1 MKYDDEWDAMHKAG
15 IKVTEISHWSNY
27 IITFPS
33 NIHSIIGIQSNRSI
47 THREPVDWSG
57 KYPLKTHS
65 SNPSPMTCSSIFTDQ
80 GNLFIN
86 YLDGGPHYLWSTR
99 QNTESWEMHWEGQLW
114 RVADE
119 HSCVSLHL
127 PETPQTGWFF
137 KDCIQSWESRKIK
150 WGKWPQNFSSRKST
164 WTSGNK
170 LSTCQR
176 RAKPEPAV
184 RKVQKQA
191 GQ

>member
-1 MKYDDEWDAMHKAG
+1 MNHHHRKTHCSPEPWQPVH
-15 IKVTEISHWSNY
+15 TCELL
-27 IITFPS
+27 
-33 NIHSIIGIQSNRSI
+33 I
-47 THREPVDWSG
+47 THQEPVDWSG

-65 SNPSPMTCSSIFTDQ
+65 SNSSPMPCSSIFTDQ

-114 RVADE
+114 RVAGE

-150 WGKWPQNFSSRKST
+150 WGKWPQNLALERVHEQVVINWAHVREGQNQSLQWEKSRSKQVS
-164 WTSGNK
+164 
-170 LSTCQR
+170 
-176 RAKPEPAV
+176 KPEA
-184 RKVQKQA
+184 
-191 GQ
+191 